1 MNLPH
6 LESSLDRLLKTVS
19 RSTAQILD
27 RALSGEDISVDEATD
42 LFEADGSDLIAMIAA
57 ADYLRAQTVGDVVT
71 YVINRNINFTNVCVK
86 QCGFCAFSRGH
97 LAEEDAEA
105 GIVSRPGA

>member
-19 RSTAQILD
+19 RSTARTLD
-27 RALSGEDISVDEATD
+27 RALSGQDISVEEATE
-42 LFEADGSDLIAMIAA
+42 LFEADGSDLLAMMAA
-57 ADYLRAQTVGDVVT
+57 ADHLRAQTVGDVVT

-86 QCGFCAFSRGH
+86 QCGF
-97 LAEEDAEA
+97 
-105 GIVSRPGA
+105 